1 MRRRSA
7 AGACLS
13 STPIALQSYRTQFDS
28 QFRNDYRMPE
38 FCGSSTRNGVWEWLT
53 SCPSIST
60 RYFMLML
67 ASIKAAKF
75 SYLWNDRNC
84 DGSALVYNI
93 RKGIEA
99 VNISLSLWCSGY
111 FLSDCYGGYNSFVYS
126 KNRRSFIMRSAASC
140 IAGRNSSANITS
152 TAVVVSENYS

>member
-1 MRRRSA
+1 MNRSMRRRSA

-38 FCGSSTRNGVWEWLT
+38 FWGSSIRNGVWEGLT

-60 RYFMLML
+60 RYLMLML

-84 DGSALVYNI
+84 DGLALVYNI

-99 VNISLSLWCSGY
+99 VNISLSL
-111 FLSDCYGGYNSFVYS
+111 
-126 KNRRSFIMRSAASC
+126 
-140 IAGRNSSANITS
+140 
-152 TAVVVSENYS
+152 